1 MHARGNG
8 FAQRVIR
15 RLDAFDAAVAAWME
29 RFGHGLHRVGL
40 GGMFVWFGALKL
52 AGQPTATSILAHTI
66 YLGPPETMVRVLG
79 AWEVLIGVCLLW
91 APLVRIAIP
100 LLLVRLVGTA
110 AALALRTDVCFAGA
124 AWVPTPEGQYLVK
137 DLLLLGAALV
147 IGGTV
152 RRRPPA

>member
-1 MHARGNG
+1 MRASSTAGR
-8 FAQRVIR
+8 AMRA
-15 RLDAFDAAVAAWME
+15 LDRFDAQVARWME
-29 RFGHGLHRVGL
+29 RFGHGLHRFGL

-52 AGQPTATSILAHTI
+52 AGHPTATSILAHTI

-79 AWEVLIGVCLLW
+79 AWEVLIGLCLLW
-91 APLVRIAIP
+91 SPLVRIAIP
-100 LLLVRLVGTA
+100 LLLLRLLGTA

-124 AWVPTPEGQYLVK
+124 AWVPTPEGQYLIK

-152 RRRPPA
+152 RRGR